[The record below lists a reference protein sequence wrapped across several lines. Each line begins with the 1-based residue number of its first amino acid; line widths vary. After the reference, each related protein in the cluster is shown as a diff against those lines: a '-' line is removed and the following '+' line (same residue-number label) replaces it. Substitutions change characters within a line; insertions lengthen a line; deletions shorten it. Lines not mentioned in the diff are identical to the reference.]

1 VLTEKPL
8 ILVVEDSDTIREVV
22 SRVLARGGYD
32 VIGAPDG
39 EEGVRMFEARRPD
52 LVVLDIRM
60 PKMDGWEVLERIRT
74 FSEKPVL
81 VLSGEDEQSSKVRM
95 LMRGAD
101 DYVVKPAN
109 AAELLARVGVL
120 LRRYH
125 RQPHVEDV
133 IEYDDGLICVNL
145 SSRHV
150 TVGGETVQL
159 SPLEFK
165 VLSVLIRHPG
175 AVISKEELMR
185 DVWGDGPGGAADSVK
200 LYVGYL
206 RRKLE
211 QHTEE
216 PLIETVRGAG
226 YRWMRLPMDVSANG
240 DSAAQ

>member
-1 VLTEKPL
+1 MSARPL

-32 VIGAPDG
+32 VIQAPDG
-39 EEGVRMFEARRPD
+39 EEGVRLFESRRPD
-52 LVVLDIRM
+52 LVVLDVRM
-60 PKMDGWEVLERIRT
+60 PKMDGWEVLERIR
-74 FSEKPVL
+74 SWSDKPVL

-109 AAELLARVGVL
+109 AAELLARVAVL
-120 LRRYH
+120 LRRSN
-125 RQPHVEDV
+125 RRPDPEAAPG
-133 IEYDDGLICVNL
+133 YDDGLVSVDL
-145 SSRHV
+145 SGRLVQVDGS
-150 TVGGETVQL
+150 TVQL

-165 VLSVLIRHPG
+165 VLSVLVRRPG
-175 AVISKEELMR
+175 AVITKEELMR
-185 DVWGDGPGGAADSVK
+185 DVWGDHPNGPADSVK
-200 LYVGYL
+200 LYMGYL

-226 YRWMRLPMDVSANG
+226 YRWVRVPLAD
-240 DSAAQ
+240 DAAARTSQ